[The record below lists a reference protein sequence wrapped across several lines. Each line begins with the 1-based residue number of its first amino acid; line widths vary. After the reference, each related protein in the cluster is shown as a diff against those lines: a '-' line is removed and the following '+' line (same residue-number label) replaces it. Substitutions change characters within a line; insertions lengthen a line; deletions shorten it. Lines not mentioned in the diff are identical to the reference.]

1 MSKYRHNTFCF
12 NDDIQGT
19 GAVVLSG
26 FINAVK
32 LVEKNVHPTKHR
44 LLFFGAGSAGVG
56 VAKQLLE
63 FFKVEHGMS
72 EEEAKKLVWLV
83 DTKVCIRIPLMI
95 KNLIIFYFITYFY
108 FYLIGSCNARPW

>member
-1 MSKYRHNTFCF
+1 MSKYRENTFCF

-32 LVEKNVHPTKHR
+32 LVEKDVHPTKHR

-83 DTKVCIRIPLMI
+83 DTKVCIYILLMI
-95 KNLIIFYFITYFY
+95 YIFTSLLTFVFH
-108 FYLIGSCNARPW
+108 FFHLIGSCNIRPW

>member
-1 MSKYRHNTFCF
+1 LAKYRDNTFCF

-19 GAVVLSG
+19 GAVILSG

-32 LVEKNVHPTKHR
+32 LVERDVHPTSHR

-56 VAKQLLE
+56 VAKQLIE

-72 EEEAKKLVWLV
+72 EEEAKRLVWLV
-83 DTKVCIRIPLMI
+83 DTKVCVYRD
-95 KNLIIFYFITYFY
+95 
-108 FYLIGSCNARPW
+108 